1 MSEIKIGRMVLGSCQ
16 TNCYFLYREGQNAAI
31 VVDPADQGDKI
42 YDALERNGFQVAAI
56 LLTHGHFDH
65 IWGCEKLRQAANAG
79 AEKRGDAAVS
89 VYACEDE
96 RQLLG
101 SARMNVSEMAGRAC
115 TLNAD
120 VYVKDGQEVSAA
132 GMTCKVIATPG
143 HTAGGCCYYF
153 EEPGFLRACTLNADV
168 YVKDGQEVSAAGM
181 TCKVIATPGHTAGGC
196 CYYFEEPGF
205 LLCGDTI
212 FLESVGRT
220 DFPTGSMGTLIRS
233 IKEKI
238 FTLPEETKLYP
249 GHGDDTTVAHEKKY
263 NPFCV

>member
-1 MSEIKIGRMVLGSCQ
+1 MNEIKIGRMVLGSCQ
-16 TNCYFLYREGQNAAI
+16 TNCYFLYREGQKAAI
-31 VVDPADQGDKI
+31 VVDPADQGDRI
-42 YDALERNGFQVAAI
+42 YDALERNGFHVAAI

-96 RQLLG
+96 KQLLG
-101 SARMNVSEMAGRAC
+101 SEKMNVSQMAGRAC
-115 TLNAD
+115 TLEAD
-120 VYVKDGQEVSAA
+120 VYVKDGQEISAA
-132 GMTCKVIATPG
+132 
-143 HTAGGCCYYF
+143 
-153 EEPGFLRACTLNADV
+153 D
-168 YVKDGQEVSAAGM
+168 M